1 MAVLISIKPKYCELI
16 ANGKKTIEVRKT
28 RPKCETPFKCY
39 IYQSKPDMRLFEVLK
54 DGDDNYGEVYHG
66 KTAFLK
72 TYKDISAGSLV
83 FGEWQK
89 VIGEFTCNTIVT
101 VDCDSFAP
109 FSKETGDYIDKLCCL
124 NRHDLWEYTH
134 GRCAYGW
141 HISDLKIYDKAKE
154 LNEFKKPCTPE
165 CNYSEECGGTNAL
178 DCLFSVTRAPQSWMY
193 VEELI

>member
-72 TYKDISAGSLV
+72 TYKDISAGSRV

-89 VIGEFTCNTIVT
+89 VIGEFVCDNIV
-101 VDCDSFAP
+101 
-109 FSKETGDYIDKLCCL
+109 
-124 NRHDLWEYTH
+124 DL
-134 GRCAYGW
+134 
-141 HISDLKIYDKAKE
+141 
-154 LNEFKKPCTPE
+154 
-165 CNYSEECGGTNAL
+165 
-178 DCLFSVTRAPQSWMY
+178 Y
-193 VEELI
+193 V